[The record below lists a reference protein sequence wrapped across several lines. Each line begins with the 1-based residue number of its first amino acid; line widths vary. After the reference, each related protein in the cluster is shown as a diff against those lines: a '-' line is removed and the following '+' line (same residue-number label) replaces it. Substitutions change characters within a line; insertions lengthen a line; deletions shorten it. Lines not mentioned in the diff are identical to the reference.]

1 MRTWAEI
8 RTSYTDPNTGV
19 VNGIHSMPD
28 DLVPK
33 FNPTSWLYVVETT
46 GLDPQPAA
54 NWKYDL
60 TTGVFSPPGSVYKTV
75 LEVNEFW
82 DRFTQAEKE
91 AIVASTNPKIKTYQ
105 YDVFNTR
112 RTINLEDAKTIG
124 AINFLEANG
133 FIAAGRAIEIL
144 VIEQS

>member
-8 RTSYTDPNTGV
+8 RDGI
-19 VNGIHSMPD
+19 VNGVHEMPD

-33 FNPTSWLYVVETT
+33 FNPNSWLYVVETT
-46 GLDPQPAA
+46 GLNPQPAA
-54 NWKYDL
+54 NWKYNM
-60 TTGVFSPPGSVYKTV
+60 TTGEFSSPNLVYKTV

-133 FIAAGRAIEIL
+133 FIAAGRAAVIL
-144 VIEQS
+144 TIEQG